1 MTVASGLID
10 ECTGNSDPAIVDQTI
25 QGLTLQTI
33 SNDSSSL
40 PNCLLVSDI
49 EEQWGKSLSPFGADP
64 ISVFLL
70 TNTAK
75 DMKPMLDQDFG
86 GSPPNARGNTGDH
99 NRWQDKS
106 LLKINRGGKG
116 NADPLKTLVQEQ
128 VDDEDIHCILS
139 SYTVYI
145 FHFSLSRAILE
156 AYALSSKN

>member
-33 SNDSSSL
+33 SNDGSSQ

-49 EEQWGKSLSPFGADP
+49 EEQWGKSLSPFGAEP
-64 ISVFLL
+64 ISVFPL

-86 GSPPNARGNTGDH
+86 GSPPHAT
-99 NRWQDKS
+99 
-106 LLKINRGGKG
+106 G
-116 NADPLKTLVQEQ
+116 NATDHHP
-128 VDDEDIHCILS
+128 
-139 SYTVYI
+139 
-145 FHFSLSRAILE
+145 FHDQNLP
-156 AYALSSKN
+156 